1 MKLSTLVPSLAVAV
15 LAALTVT
22 SVSVAGPLLSPRLQ
36 ESQTVRATGTTP
48 DLIQRGVLTASPKVL
63 AAQASFARHSGSET
77 EHLNRDVSSVSPRL
91 AANFPALAAQVRA
104 LRDGS
109 PSGMADCQY
118 LKPGECKKPCCKTKS
133 SCAMPCCK
141 S

>member
-1 MKLSTLVPSLAVAV
+1 MKLSKLVPSLAVAA
-15 LAALTVT
+15 LATLTLT

-36 ESQTVRATGTTP
+36 ENQTVRATGITP
-48 DLIQRGVLTASPKVL
+48 DLMHRGVLTASPKVL
-63 AAQASFARHSGSET
+63 ALQASFARHSGGET
-77 EHLNRDVSSVSPRL
+77 EHLDRDVSSVSPKL
-91 AANFPALAAQVRA
+91 AATFPALAAQVRA

-109 PSGMADCQY
+109 PYGVADCKN